1 MELVD
6 PGIRDLAQGAWR
18 SGLPPGMARRL
29 VHEASIALFMLAR
42 DGELRYAN
50 EQGRRELA
58 RQHCLRLA
66 GARLVPADPEFHGRW
81 CRTLRGIGQLRSVS
95 IRIACR
101 PEDRYASIRQD
112 RMEADDAGEDDIVLT
127 VALDRSLDAHC
138 GAFTSWCA
146 MHGLTPAEARTVL
159 GLARGDSAKEV
170 ARRSGV
176 AVSTIRSQIRSACA
190 KVDCSTSRALVAS
203 MLRFGVG

>member
-1 MELVD
+1 MELAD
-6 PGIRDLAQGAWR
+6 PGIRELADNAWR
-18 SGLPPGMARRL
+18 RGLPPRMAQRL
-29 VHEASIALFMLAR
+29 VHEAPVALFVLAR

-66 GARLVPADPEFHGRW
+66 GSRLVPADPELHGRW
-81 CRTLRGIGQLRSVS
+81 CRTLRGIDRLGSVS
-95 IRIACR
+95 IRIASK
-101 PEDRYASIRQD
+101 PEDRYASMRRD
-112 RMEADDAGEDDIVLT
+112 GPGTDDDGGEDAAVL
-127 VALDRSLDAHC
+127 VSLDRSLDAHC
-138 GAFTSWCA
+138 GAFTSWRA

-190 KVDCSTSRALVAS
+190 KVDCTTSRALVAS
-203 MLRFGVG
+203 MLRFGLG